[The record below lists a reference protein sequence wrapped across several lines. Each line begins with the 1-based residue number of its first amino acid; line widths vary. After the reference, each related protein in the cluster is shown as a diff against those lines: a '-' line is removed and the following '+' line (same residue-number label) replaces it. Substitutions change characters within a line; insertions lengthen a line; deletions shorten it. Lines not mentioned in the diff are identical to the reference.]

1 VGRREWLGGCS
12 GHACRFSVSCEC
24 KSKCIQLLLS
34 STRLALERKPIEDI
48 QHNMGKKNKQ
58 NKRRRTDEVD
68 IVLDADGVIPNG
80 FTIDFD
86 DNFGG
91 SARPK
96 SNRNIDGD
104 DEDEDSTQ
112 QAPRGGH
119 GSQVLPF
126 ALQLPEDHSG
136 EPNDGHEYLYFV
148 RCASTDIFHFSYS
161 NIADKQ
167 SFSATHIRLSYIYS
181 A

>member
-1 VGRREWLGGCS
+1 
-12 GHACRFSVSCEC
+12 
-24 KSKCIQLLLS
+24 
-34 STRLALERKPIEDI
+34 
-48 QHNMGKKNKQ
+48 MGKKNKQ

-68 IVLDADGVIPNG
+68 IVLDANGLIPNG

-91 SARPK
+91 SSRPK
-96 SNRNIDGD
+96 SSRNIAGSDE
-104 DEDEDSTQ
+104 EDEDSTQ

-126 ALQLPEDHSG
+126 AMKLPEDHSG

-148 RCASTDIFHFSYS
+148 RCASTDIFHSFPN
-161 NIADKQ
+161 NIADKH
-167 SFSATHIRLSYIYS
+167 FFP
-181 A
+181 